1 MNILPVL
8 ISLFI
13 FLILLINL
21 FNLLNILGKI
31 GLDTINKTAKDYLNM
46 SIDSYIND
54 SFDYLNK
61 NEINMKNTYKIII
74 DCIRNDEL
82 LNFNGT
88 VPFISNKIEYTQ
100 IFNKNYIFDYIN
112 LNITKNEEIKIPKS
126 TSIISFGFKNSY
138 VDIDGRIYN
147 DDFELTFKGICL
159 CNLKSIYVDKPDTY
173 KNVIVITQKWSNNV
187 FHSIIECVTKIGYL
201 INQIIERDDIYI
213 YLGNGVGIKYL
224 EYLGINENRI
234 IRNNTIY
241 GENILYFTSRSC
253 GASAGSLHTYNL
265 RNKLRKKVNNMKIKK
280 DVLLIIRRNKRMIK
294 NEERMIDL
302 LNEIFGVN
310 NINIYYPDTLF
321 RISLKYFKEAKLII
335 APHGAGLSNILLCSP
350 DTYIIEFLSDNLCF
364 NGLAKELGIWY
375 YGIKT
380 ELIDNYFHINYTE
393 FKPLLLKVKS
403 LIYD

>member
-1 MNILPVL
+1 
-8 ISLFI
+8 
-13 FLILLINL
+13 
-21 FNLLNILGKI
+21 
-31 GLDTINKTAKDYLNM
+31 M

-61 NEINMKNTYKIII
+61 NEINMKNKYKIII
-74 DCIRNDEL
+74 DCIKNDEL

-112 LNITKNEEIKIPKS
+112 LNITKNEEIRIPKS
-126 TSIISFGFKNSY
+126 TSITSFGFKNSY

-147 DDFELTFKGICL
+147 NDFKLSFKGICL
-159 CNLKSIYVDKPDTY
+159 CSLKSIYVDKPNIY
-173 KNVIVITQKWSNNV
+173 KNVIVITQKWGNNV

-213 YLGNGVGIKYL
+213 YLGNGVGVKYL
-224 EYLGINENRI
+224 EYLGINKDRI
-234 IRNNTIY
+234 IRNKTIY
-241 GENILYFTSRSC
+241 GENILYFTGRSC

-280 DVLLIIRRNKRMIK
+280 DVLLIIRRNTRMIK
-294 NEERMIDL
+294 NVEKMIDI
-302 LNEIFGVN
+302 LNEIFGIN

-335 APHGAGLSNILLCSP
+335 APHGAGLSNILLCST

-380 ELIDNYFHINYTE
+380 ELKNNYFHINYTE